1 MMHRKFA
8 IVSTLVMLGI
18 AVVIAGLVLYPN
30 NTVRASAPSFPD
42 ALRYLPS
49 DCRFVFGL
57 NVQQLITNP
66 AYVKMQQKHLQPIGK
81 ALEEFITKTGVDPRH
96 DVFYLVAAGR
106 SKERGKGE
114 GVAIVVGKF
123 NKDTIA
129 SYIRSKTAPIE
140 SEYGGVLILIM
151 PKPQN
156 NSFEKGIAF
165 LSDREIALG
174 DLESIK
180 AVLDVKGKGN
190 RNILSNPVMA
200 PLINSISPDEMIW
213 FAGDGTSLLAQAPV
227 VAPFGANVPAVQTV
241 VGTLNL
247 TDTVN
252 GKISATAADPA
263 SAAKLADVVKGFV
276 AFGQLAG
283 NQNPDLKILLSGLL
297 VSQNATQVSVTLNL
311 PIEVLDKLEQSKTQ
325 LK

>member
-1 MMHRKFA
+1 MKHGKFV
-8 IVSTLVMLGI
+8 IISTLILFGI
-18 AVVIAGLVLYPN
+18 AGVVTGLAPYTNHV
-30 NTVRASAPSFPD
+30 VRASAPNLPEAFS
-42 ALRYLPS
+42 YLPS
-49 DCRFVFGL
+49 DCQFVFYV
-57 NVQQLITNP
+57 NVQRLVTSP
-66 AYVKMQQKHLQPIGK
+66 AYLKMQQKHLQPIGK
-81 ALEEFITKTGVDPRH
+81 NLEEFITKTGIDPRH

-114 GVAIVVGKF
+114 GVAIVVGNF

-129 SYIRSKTAPIE
+129 SYIRSKTTPIE

-151 PKPQN
+151 PEPQN
-156 NSFEKGIAF
+156 NNFEKGIAF

-174 DLESIK
+174 DMESIK

-190 RNILSNPVMA
+190 KNILSNPVIA
-200 PLINSISPDEMIW
+200 PLINGISSDEMIW

-227 VAPFGANVPAVQTV
+227 VAPFGANVPAVQTI

-252 GKISATAADPA
+252 GKISATAADLP

-283 NQNPDLKILLSGLL
+283 NQNPDLKTLLSGLL
-297 VSQNATQVSVTLNL
+297 VSQNDTQISLTLSF
-311 PIEVLDKLEQSKTQ
+311 PIELLDRIEKSKTQ